1 MKLTK
6 PMLALCGAMFAT
18 VLAVPAHAAEEGG
31 SNIFTQDYIRSLSS
45 LKMMDM
51 MDGNKD
57 HMVSKE
63 EFMAYQSR
71 LFDMMDR
78 NKDGMVDK
86 KEWESSGIGGKGTG

>member
-6 PMLALCGAMFAT
+6 PMLALCGAMLAT

-31 SNIFTQDYIRSLSS
+31 SNIFTKDYIRSLSS

-57 HMVSKE
+57 HKVSKE

-78 NKDGMVDK
+78 NTDGMIDK
-86 KEWESSGIGGKGTG
+86 QEWERSGLGGKATG

>member
-6 PMLALCGAMFAT
+6 PMLALCGAMFAA
-18 VLAVPAHAAEEGG
+18 VLAVPAQAAEEGG
-31 SNIFTQDYIRSLSS
+31 SNIFTKDYIRSLSS

-78 NKDGMVDK
+78 NKDGMIDK
-86 KEWESSGIGGKGTG
+86 QEWERSGIGGKATG

>member
-1 MKLTK
+1 
-6 PMLALCGAMFAT
+6 
-18 VLAVPAHAAEEGG
+18 
-31 SNIFTQDYIRSLSS
+31 
-45 LKMMDM
+45 MMDM

-57 HMVSKE
+57 HKVSKE

-86 KEWESSGIGGKGTG
+86 QEWERSGIGGKATG

>member
-6 PMLALCGAMFAT
+6 PMHALCSATFAT
-18 VLAVPAHAAEEGG
+18 VLAVPAQAAEEGG
-31 SNIFTQDYIRSLSS
+31 SNIFTKDYIRSLSS

-57 HMVSKE
+57 HKVSKE

-78 NKDGMVDK
+78 NTDGMIDK
-86 KEWESSGIGGKGTG
+86 QEWERSGLGGKATG